1 MQNKSGQT
9 NEIKKIAN
17 GKDKELITLLQNL
30 IRIPSWVSQ
39 ESEDAKRIHNENKVV
54 DFLESWARENT
65 DMDVTR
71 QKLEG
76 GRFNLILSKGKPDLV
91 FLGHTDT
98 VSPSPDA
105 PYDQLAAEI
114 HDGKIWGRGAADMKS
129 GIVAMLQALS
139 LVPSANNVWAM
150 FYADEEY
157 DFLGMK
163 GLVKEYSDI
172 KPKFLVSSDGADLE
186 IGHGCRGLIEFT
198 ARVKGVTGHPA
209 HGNGIN
215 AIDGVFTGMNK
226 LRSYLGD
233 YVHPVMGGTSL
244 NLAYILGGK
253 ENENSFNKDGIL
265 KVVEREGNVIPDIAE
280 FVVDIRPS
288 SPDLTVEKILQTL
301 KSEIEVIGCKF
312 EEVRTRHNLGAWYTD
327 VAQLER
333 FIDIAAKST
342 GQDEIGIGKP
352 GESGYLD
359 LQMLWEATGRPKA
372 FMFGGGEGATAHK
385 PDEHIK
391 IENLI
396 KTRDFFYNLIQ
407 EFNEVENIS

>member
-1 MQNKSGQT
+1 MPNETAKANQLDQIMNQN
-9 NEIKKIAN
+9 
-17 GKDKELITLLQNL
+17 DKMLVALLQEM
-30 IRIPSWVSQ
+30 IKIPSWVSQ

-65 DMDVTR
+65 DMDITR

-76 GRFNLILSKGKPDLV
+76 GRYNLILSKGKPDLV

-98 VSPSPDA
+98 VSPNPDA

-114 HDGKIWGRGAADMKS
+114 HNGKIWGRGASDMKS
-129 GIVAMLQALS
+129 GIAAMLQALS
-139 LVPSANNVWAM
+139 LAPSANNVWAM

-163 GLVKEYSDI
+163 GLVEEYSDI

-186 IGHGCRGLIEFT
+186 IGYGCRGLIEFT
-198 ARVKGVTGHPA
+198 ARVKGISGHPA

-226 LRSYLGD
+226 LRSYLGG

-253 ENENSFNKDGIL
+253 ENKNSFNKEGIL
-265 KVVEREGNVIPDIAE
+265 ELVEREGNVILDIAE

-288 SPDLTVEKILQTL
+288 SPDLTVEKILRTL
-301 KSEIEVIGCKF
+301 KSEVEAIGCNF
-312 EEVRTRHNLGAWYTD
+312 EEVRTRHNLGAWYTEID
-327 VAQLER
+327 QLKRITE
-333 FIDIAAKST
+333 IAAKSVE
-342 GQDEIGIGKP
+342 QEEVSLGKP

-359 LQMLWEATGRPKA
+359 LQMLWGATGRPKA

-396 KTRDFFYNLIQ
+396 KTRDFFRNLLQ
-407 EFNEVENIS
+407 ELH